1 MHGEFSHLQQ
11 KVMKMVKLFK
21 QSRFSLAVA
30 SNMSYDENT

>member
-1 MHGEFSHLQQ
+1 
-11 KVMKMVKLFK
+11 MKMVKLFK